1 MKNKLKVLDFS
12 PGIKASDINHNF
24 NIIKRWID
32 NEKLFVGGIGITDGF
47 DITANEFDF
56 TVTVTEGT
64 FIDTKGQEKNIEKRI
79 FTAGNLETRQ
89 ITETIICPKEGYLE
103 LQYCPYSKSKNKH
116 INYDNVEDK
125 EKPSEEEIKLNEE
138 SSKLHVPI
146 IKISKNKV
154 YINAS
159 DWIGQKI
166 TVSYYKAEDR
176 IDSIILTQ
184 DGDYKYEKS
193 VMSTSPSHIQIPDY
207 SPDYLIGQIYWHI
220 SDKIEPIIYMNHR
233 IYRKVFIN
241 RKDNQLW
248 LNGEVYKKPKFIY
261 FKEPE
266 SPEENDIWYNSI
278 NNELLIWKEKDGVFG
293 WTKINDHSTMAINN
307 SYMFN
312 PGDTLY
318 PNNDQ
323 TFLFPKDRLDLN
335 FVPNTDSLLILIDNI
350 VVMKD
355 QYEEIIEN
363 TSPNKPYLAKG
374 IGFKLVEPLD
384 RSTPVQVI
392 VHHQVASPK
401 TTETF
406 QRAAIFVN
414 KNHIYYSAEN
424 TNKVFET
431 EEKYQVGDN
440 QLEVWVDGLRLVYEV
455 DFKEMKNET
464 ETVDKTD
471 LSSRAIMSNHFKILK
486 PLKPNQCIDYKIS
499 KHIWNYDQLSLVMK
513 ETFDTIKAVQTENKN
528 LKEEISTFKKGQES
542 INTSLSQRI
551 EAVSESVPDTTNMLT
566 TKSIININQM
576 SKTITNKMVTESPEE
591 VNIFS
596 AQKNNTISDYGTK
609 DYIIIFY
616 VSETENRVLIKNA
629 DYTIETNDVA
639 APNANIILKDYL
651 VRQGATI
658 YVTRLKIGERRG

>member
-12 PGIKASDINHNF
+12 LGIKASDINHNF
-24 NIIKRWID
+24 NIIKKWID
-32 NEKLFVGGIGITDGF
+32 NERLFVGGIGIVDGF
-47 DITANEFDF
+47 DITANESDF
-56 TVTVTEGT
+56 TVTITEGT
-64 FIDTKGQEKNIEKRI
+64 FIDKKGQEKNIEKRI
-79 FTAGNLETRQ
+79 FTSGDLESRQ
-89 ITETIICPKEGYLE
+89 ITETIVCPKEGYLE
-103 LQYCPYSKSKNKH
+103 LQYSPYSKSKKKH
-116 INYDNVEDK
+116 INYDNIEDK
-125 EKPSEEEIKLNEE
+125 EKPSEEEIKLNEA

-146 IKISKNKV
+146 IKIVKNKI
-154 YINAS
+154 YINAG
-159 DWIGQKI
+159 DWVGQQI
-166 TVSYYKAEDR
+166 TISYYKAEDR

-193 VMSTSPSHIQIPDY
+193 VMSTSPSHVQIPDY

-241 RKDNQLW
+241 KKDNQLW

-266 SPEENDIWYNSI
+266 SPEENDIWYDNI

-312 PGDTLY
+312 PEDELY
-318 PNNDQ
+318 PENNQ
-323 TFLFPKDRLDLN
+323 IFLFPKDRLDLN

-363 TSPNKPYLAKG
+363 TSPDKPYLAKG

-414 KNHIYYSAEN
+414 KNHIYYSPEN

-471 LSSRAIMSNHFKILK
+471 LSSRALMSNHFKILK
-486 PLKPNQCIDYKIS
+486 PLKPNQCIDYKIT
-499 KHIWNYDQLSLVMK
+499 KHVWNYDQLSLVMR
-513 ETFDTIKAVQTENKN
+513 ETLDTIKSVQTENKN
-528 LKEEISTFKKGQES
+528 LKLELSLFKKGQES

-551 EAVSESVPDTTNMLT
+551 EAVSDSIPDTTNMLT
-566 TKSIININQM
+566 TKSVININQM
-576 SKTITNKMVTESPEE
+576 SKTITNRMVTDSSEE

-596 AQKNNTISDYGTK
+596 AQKNNLISDYGIK

-616 VSETENRVLIKNA
+616 VSESENRVLIKNA
-629 DYTIETNDVA
+629 DYTIEVNDVA
-639 APNANIILKDYL
+639 APNANIVLKDYL
-651 VRQGATI
+651 VREGATI